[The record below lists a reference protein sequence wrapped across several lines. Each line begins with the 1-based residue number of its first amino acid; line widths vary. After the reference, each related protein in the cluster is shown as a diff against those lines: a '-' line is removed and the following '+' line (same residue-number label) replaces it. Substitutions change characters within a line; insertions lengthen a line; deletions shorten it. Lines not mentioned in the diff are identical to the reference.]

1 MKLLMG
7 FVYSHQRFWP
17 LIYSIT
23 SFENSKKYIQ
33 NEKKLNVLCTIPN
46 QRCTQIAWKLQ
57 GNITEK
63 I

>member
-1 MKLLMG
+1 M
-7 FVYSHQRFWP
+7 
-17 LIYSIT
+17 T

-46 QRCTQIAWKLQ
+46 QTCTQIARKLQ